1 MFFQQNISNLEKP
14 SAWKNPTGPQQL
26 QTFVHFESQRFGVTV
41 LELMD
46 ENAPAT

>member
-14 SAWKNPTGPQQL
+14 SAWKNPTGPQQHS
-26 QTFVHFESQRFGVTV
+26 FVHFESQRFGVTV